1 MMPYKIVLFGVTGF
15 GSQMLQYLFDLNI
28 DVRQV
33 FTRRERFKHP
43 YFPVMSIEDIAKQHK
58 VSCCYEVPGAVAED
72 TDLILCSTYN
82 RIITPEIL
90 ADARLGAFNFHP
102 SLLPAYRGASPT
114 KHCLLNGETVTGMT
128 VHMLTDDLDGGQI
141 IAQCQLPIENYFD
154 DGLLRQQ
161 LSALQYPLLLD
172 LLRYVDG
179 TGGAPPSVD
188 NVEGCYYQPFKPLD
202 VSYSPDLSLLTLSRQ
217 VRASS
222 PFPGLTLTVGDET
235 YKVTK
240 QLSYTMGAFEASI
253 NTEGKAITTGGPD
266 GMLKMIWEK
275 I

>member
-1 MMPYKIVLFGVTGF
+1 MPYKIVLFGLTGF
-15 GSQMLQYLFDLNI
+15 GSQILQHLFDLGM

-33 FTRRERFKHP
+33 FTRRERFEHP
-43 YFPVMSIEDIAKQHK
+43 YFPIRSIENIAMEHT
-58 VSCCYEVPGAVAED
+58 VPCSYEVPVAIAEGA
-72 TDLILCSTYN
+72 DLILCATYD
-82 RIITPEIL
+82 RIITPDIL
-90 ADARLGAFNFHP
+90 AAARLGAFNFHP

-128 VHMLTDDLDGGQI
+128 VHMLTEDLDRGQI
-141 IAQCQLPIENYFD
+141 IAQRRLPIEDYFD

-172 LLRYVDG
+172 LLHYLDG
-179 TGGAPPSVD
+179 SCEAHTSAED
-188 NVEGCYYQPFKPLD
+188 VEGCYYHPFEPLE
-202 VSYSPDLSLLTLSRQ
+202 VSYSQDLSLLIFSWQ

-222 PFPGLTLTVGDET
+222 PFPGLKLTVGGET

-240 QLSYTMGAFEASI
+240 QLSYMAGIFEASI
-253 NTEGKAITTGGPD
+253 HVEAKIITICGAD
-266 GMLKMIWEK
+266 GILKIIGEK

>member
-1 MMPYKIVLFGVTGF
+1 MSYKIVLFGLTGF
-15 GSQMLQYLFDLNI
+15 GSQMLQYLFDLNM

-33 FTRRERFKHP
+33 FTRRERFEHP
-43 YFPVMSIEDIAKQHK
+43 YFPVKSIEDIAKQHK
-58 VSCCYEVPGAVAED
+58 VPCRCEVPGAVVED
-72 TDLILCSTYN
+72 TDLILCSTYDST
-82 RIITPEIL
+82 IAPDIL
-90 ADARLGAFNFHP
+90 AAARLGAFNFHP
-102 SLLPAYRGASPT
+102 SLLPAYRGATPT

-128 VHMLTDDLDGGQI
+128 VHILTAELDGGQT
-141 IAQCQLPIENYFD
+141 IAQCRLLIEDHFD

-172 LLRYVDG
+172 LLHYVDG
-179 TGGAPPSVD
+179 TGDAPPSAD
-188 NVEGCYYQPFKPLD
+188 NVKGCYYQPFKALD

-240 QLSYTMGAFEASI
+240 QLSYTTGVFEASI
-253 NTEGKAITTGGPD
+253 NTEGKTITIWGKD
-266 GMLKMIWEK
+266 GMLKMIGEK
-275 I
+275 A